1 MTTNIGSSTSFAA
14 IVPDL
19 TDTADI
25 QVALRLLSYGLSSDP
40 ADNAAIATNSV
51 FGKIRD
57 LTITKANVASPTF
70 TGTVVLPTG
79 TSSAAPLKLISG
91 TNRTTAEAGSLEY
104 NGTSLF
110 FTPSGTTRK
119 KITYEEDTG
128 HILLHSGT
136 VAGSASAGTA
146 TLVSGRDFSTYRKL
160 QIVFSAIGISRPP
173 AGRFLLR
180 FNTISSGTYRM
191 SYSNFAATT
200 PTQVS
205 RIDETG
211 YAVANS
217 VTTASVATGSQII
230 VEIINPGNNVTTKHV
245 SWQNSNGFGYGT
257 NNSISD
263 PIDTI
268 SVGTSSNIP
277 DFSWQIYGIK

>member
-1 MTTNIGSSTSFAA
+1 MTTNIGSSTSFPA

-25 QVALRLLSYGLSSDP
+25 QVALRLLAYGTSSNP
-40 ADNAAIATNSV
+40 ADNAAIETNSV

-57 LTITKANVASPTF
+57 LTTGKANVASPTF

-146 TLVSGRDFSTYRKL
+146 SLVSGRDFSDYKKL

-180 FNTISSGTYRM
+180 LNTISSGTYRM
-191 SYSNFAATT
+191 AYSNFAATT
-200 PTQVS
+200 PTQAS
-205 RIDETG
+205 TLTETG
-211 YAVANS
+211 YLIANS
-217 VTTASVATGSQII
+217 SGTGSVALGSQII

-263 PIDTI
+263 PIGTI
-268 SVGTSSNIP
+268 SIATSSNIP
-277 DFSWQIYGIK
+277 DFSWEIYGIK

>member
-1 MTTNIGSSTSFAA
+1 MTTNIGSSTSFPA

-25 QVALRLLSYGLSSDP
+25 QIALRLLSYGTSSNP
-40 ADNAAIATNSV
+40 ANDAAIATNSV

-57 LTITKANVASPTF
+57 LTTGKANIASPTF
-70 TGTVVLPTG
+70 TGTVILPTG

-136 VAGSASAGTA
+136 VAGSASPGTS
-146 TLVSGRDFSTYRKL
+146 TLVSGRDFSQYRKL
-160 QIVFSAIGISRPP
+160 QIVFSTIGISRPP
-173 AGRFLLR
+173 TGRFVLR
-180 FNTISSGTYRM
+180 LNNTSTSTHRM
-191 SYSNFAATT
+191 TYSNFAATT
-200 PTQVS
+200 PTVAS
-205 RIDETG
+205 TLTETG
-211 YAVANS
+211 YLVANS
-217 VTTASVATGSQII
+217 DGTGSVATGSQII
-230 VEIINPGNNVTTKHV
+230 IDIINPGSNVTTKHV
-245 SWQNSNGFGYGT
+245 SWQNSNGFGFGT
-257 NNSISD
+257 NN
-263 PIDTI
+263 TI
-268 SVGTSSNIP
+268 SSPIAEISVATSGNIP
-277 DFSWQIYGIK
+277 DFTWQIYGIK